1 MFSLY
6 MSCARPTAPA
16 VGSISDY
23 RFIVAMSLLDSKSEF
38 DSRAQQVGLVEEV
51 VQALRDKGIASLA
64 QLGFAAGTPGTTD
77 ETSLRAWASET
88 LDNLSVPLGQ
98 EIALRRLLFTA
109 HTLIIASLKEEVA
122 RASSAADVVRKL
134 PPVEREARLTKL
146 REKLPGI
153 DLTRHQEPSYEL
165 VDAFSAMLEARSV
178 RWVPFHRCTSREQEL
193 SARSYNKELQ
203 VMQSQD
209 GKLSLKEGQ
218 ASRHANVSDGL
229 RVQQAMSRRA
239 AAAEIAGVA
248 TFDALQKWHTYLL
261 NTLTQ
266 QPPQGFTPVALE
278 QLTAADKELWMGVSH
293 KVGASLPSEH
303 DFPVDQAIQELMLTP
318 PVAMQL
324 LPRPARAVPERVNRP
339 GPPKGSPKGR
349 GKSPASAQFPAALAR
364 KRVER
369 PQLARRVALLELQ
382 HGATVPEEAVPIE
395 ASVHEVLWVS
405 PFYLVHSPVTRARA
419 GQFR

>member
-1 MFSLY
+1 
-6 MSCARPTAPA
+6 
-16 VGSISDY
+16 
-23 RFIVAMSLLDSKSEF
+23 MSLLDSKSEF

-51 VQALRDKGIASLA
+51 AQALSDKGIASLA

-88 LDNLSVPLGQ
+88 LGSLSVPLGQ

-178 RWVPFHRCTSREQEL
+178 RWVPFHKCTSREQEL

-239 AAAEIAGVA
+239 AAAEVAGIA

-261 NTLTQ
+261 NTL
-266 QPPQGFTPVALE
+266 
-278 QLTAADKELWMGVSH
+278 SH
-293 KVGASLPSEH
+293 CKSQSL
-303 DFPVDQAIQELMLTP
+303 F
-318 PVAMQL
+318 
-324 LPRPARAVPERVNRP
+324 
-339 GPPKGSPKGR
+339 
-349 GKSPASAQFPAALAR
+349 
-364 KRVER
+364 
-369 PQLARRVALLELQ
+369 
-382 HGATVPEEAVPIE
+382 
-395 ASVHEVLWVS
+395 
-405 PFYLVHSPVTRARA
+405 
-419 GQFR
+419 

>member
-1 MFSLY
+1 MPKAPTLAQLSFVQFVHVMCIPHFS
-6 MSCARPTAPA
+6 SCRLEFQ
-16 VGSISDY
+16 I
-23 RFIVAMSLLDSKSEF
+23 IIAMSLLDSKSEF

-51 VQALRDKGIASLA
+51 VEALSDKGIASLA

-88 LDNLSVPLGQ
+88 LGSLSVPLGQ
-98 EIALRRLLFTA
+98 EIALRRLLLTA
-109 HTLIIASLKEEVA
+109 HTLIIASLKAEVA

-178 RWVPFHRCTSREQEL
+178 RWVPFHRCTSRGQEL

-229 RVQQAMSRRA
+229 RAFHRCTSR
-239 AAAEIAGVA
+239 
-248 TFDALQKWHTYLL
+248 
-261 NTLTQ
+261 
-266 QPPQGFTPVALE
+266 E
-278 QLTAADKELWMGVSH
+278 QELSARSYNKELQVMQSQDGKLSL
-293 KVGASLPSEH
+293 KEGQAS
-303 DFPVDQAIQELMLTP
+303 
-318 PVAMQL
+318 
-324 LPRPARAVPERVNRP
+324 RPA
-339 GPPKGSPKGR
+339 
-349 GKSPASAQFPAALAR
+349 SPASHVQTCSS
-364 KRVER
+364 
-369 PQLARRVALLELQ
+369 
-382 HGATVPEEAVPIE
+382 G
-395 ASVHEVLWVS
+395 
-405 PFYLVHSPVTRARA
+405 
-419 GQFR
+419 

>member
-6 MSCARPTAPA
+6 MSLQTPLLQLSAR
-16 VGSISDY
+16 VSDY
-23 RFIVAMSLLDSKSEF
+23 HFIVAMSLLDSKSKF

-51 VQALRDKGIASLA
+51 VQALSDKGIASLA
-64 QLGFAAGTPGTTD
+64 QLGFAAGTPNTTD

-88 LDNLSVPLGQ
+88 LGSLSVPLGQ

-203 VMQSQD
+203 VMQSQP
-209 GKLSLKEGQ
+209 
-218 ASRHANVSDGL
+218 ASH
-229 RVQQAMSRRA
+229 VQQR
-239 AAAEIAGVA
+239 
-248 TFDALQKWHTYLL
+248 L
-261 NTLTQ
+261 
-266 QPPQGFTPVALE
+266 
-278 QLTAADKELWMGVSH
+278 
-293 KVGASLPSEH
+293 
-303 DFPVDQAIQELMLTP
+303 
-318 PVAMQL
+318 
-324 LPRPARAVPERVNRP
+324 
-339 GPPKGSPKGR
+339 
-349 GKSPASAQFPAALAR
+349 KSPASPPSTPCRSGALTSSILLHNSLHKASRQLLWSSSRRQTRSCGWAYPTRWVPPCRVIMISLWTKPSKSSCSLRPLRCSCSLGPRGAARTSQGFAQRAWQVPRQVQGPWQGSAQFPGALGR

-369 PQLARRVALLELQ
+369 PQLAGRVALLELQ
-382 HGATVPEEAVPIE
+382 HGAAMPEEAVPIE
-395 ASVHEVLWVS
+395 ASVHEVLWAS
-405 PFYLVHSPVTRARA
+405 PLYLVHSPVTRARA

>member
-1 MFSLY
+1 M
-6 MSCARPTAPA
+6 R
-16 VGSISDY
+16 
-23 RFIVAMSLLDSKSEF
+23 
-38 DSRAQQVGLVEEV
+38 LVEDV
-51 VQALRDKGIASLA
+51 VQALSDKGIASLA

-77 ETSLRAWASET
+77 ETSLRAWASKT
-88 LDNLSVPLGQ
+88 LGSLSVPLGQ

-134 PPVEREARLTKL
+134 PPVEREARLT
-146 REKLPGI
+146 KLPGI

-239 AAAEIAGVA
+239 AAAEIAGIA

-278 QLTAADKELWMGVSH
+278 QLTAADKELWMSVSH
-293 KVGASLPSEH
+293 KVGASLPSDH

-324 LPRPARAVPERVNRP
+324 LPRPSRAVPERVNRP
-339 GPPKGSPKGR
+339 GPAKGSPKGR
-349 GKSPASAQFPAALAR
+349 GKSPAKSKGRGKAQPSFAAPLQE
-364 KRVER
+364 KKVER
-369 PQLARRVALLELQ
+369 PQLAGRVALLELQ
-382 HGATVPEEAVPIE
+382 HGAAMPEEAVPIE

-405 PFYLVHSPVTRARA
+405 PLYLMHSPVT
-419 GQFR
+419 

>member
-1 MFSLY
+1 
-6 MSCARPTAPA
+6 
-16 VGSISDY
+16 
-23 RFIVAMSLLDSKSEF
+23 MSLLDSKSEF

-51 VQALRDKGIASLA
+51 VQALSDKGIASLA

-88 LDNLSVPLGQ
+88 LGGLSVPLGQ

-178 RWVPFHRCTSREQEL
+178 RWVPFHKCTSREQEL

-239 AAAEIAGVA
+239 AAAEVAGIA

-266 QPPQGFTPVALE
+266 QPPQGFTPIALE

-293 KVGASLPSEH
+293 KVGASLPSDH
-303 DFPVDQAIQELMLTP
+303 DFPVDQAILELMLTP

-324 LPRPARAVPERVNRP
+324 LPRPSRTVPERVNRP
-339 GPPKGSPKGR
+339 GPPKGR
-349 GKSPASAQFPAALAR
+349 GKSPAKSKGRGKAQPSFPAPLQGKGLKGR
-364 KRVER
+364 NLQGELLCWNYNMER
-369 PQLARRVALLELQ
+369 PCQKKPCQLKHQCMKCFGPHPYTLC
-382 HGATVPEEAVPIE
+382 TV
-395 ASVHEVLWVS
+395 L
-405 PFYLVHSPVTRARA
+405 
-419 GQFR
+419 